1 MNANTMMCMMMHMIP
16 HTQSIM
22 TTNECNLFHFWIQ
35 NQKDVKKLV
44 QFMREKCVHELTVVF
59 MSDDPEEDEL
69 CLDLDLD
76 LDLDGELD
84 DYVLHPQPQR
94 SLRIIHAFMS
104 ATRTIDHVR
113 EETVTVENGV
123 LRQEQLIWCIK
134 QQQQQQRAQCKTH
147 FKLRTMFLYNMDL
160 EAEEMRDFLQTK
172 QPSHQFLTP
181 ISAVEDVVIQPT
193 IPMFARLNALHIMYE
208 ASNYLG
214 NHSPNNPHNPHN
226 QSKKRVVIHPHP
238 HHHLKKRKFTRRT

>member
-1 MNANTMMCMMMHMIP
+1 
-16 HTQSIM
+16 
-22 TTNECNLFHFWIQ
+22 
-35 NQKDVKKLV
+35 
-44 QFMREKCVHELTVVF
+44 
-59 MSDDPEEDEL
+59 MSDDPEL
-69 CLDLDLD
+69 GTDLDLD
-76 LDLDGELD
+76 LDVELD

-113 EETVTVENGV
+113 EEMVTMENGV

-134 QQQQQQRAQCKTH
+134 QQQQQQRTECKMH

-160 EAEEMRDFLQTK
+160 QAEEMRDFMQTK
-172 QPSHQFLTP
+172 QLSHQFLTP

-208 ASNYLG
+208 ASNCLG
-214 NHSPNNPHNPHN
+214 NHPPHNPHN
-226 QSKKRVVIHPHP
+226 QSKKRVVIQPHSHQS
-238 HHHLKKRKFTRRT
+238 HHHFKKRKLTRRSVYIL